1 MSRKILRIY
10 ICAFAF
16 LLPFLFGSYA
26 SGTEQPNF
34 PVSLLEW
41 LVSGL
46 TPSWPAW
53 LAPIF
58 AGVALLAAAIIHR
71 PPAKSR
77 FLPLCLLWGLPLI
90 GGLIGICVTT
100 ENDYACNW
108 LIHFTGAL
116 AFAVAVKW
124 TADSDDKLLPS
135 LLSSIVAAS
144 ILLCLCGWYQ
154 HFIGLDSMLQMF
166 RENAARTGIPLDGQL
181 EQKLLQKRIYA
192 FFIDPNLLAAH
203 LILLAPLAIVVF
215 SRWSRHF
222 QPVNV
227 SRPVFI
233 IGGILLYVITIFWT
247 GSRGGAIG
255 LCIGIAVFIW
265 CQPFI
270 QKFRWRWLLP
280 IAAAVGIIAIV
291 AVAARNKEREGAKS
305 ASARMNYYKVC
316 VQMFKYRPL
325 TGQGLGEFFP
335 NYMRLKPLTA
345 EETRDPHNF
354 LLGMMAQCGII
365 GGIAALI
372 ALLFPFALALKGKLA
387 DAASPSA
394 DLLPAVL
401 AGLAA
406 WSTHTLFE
414 FNELIP
420 GTFFIVGWFICLALP
435 TAAEDAKRLP
445 AWTRIPAILLVVAAL
460 IPLLR
465 IPAEY
470 ELQMIERG
478 EAGGNPFGLLK
489 ELDDKLPR
497 SIGPAQMRF
506 TPCLN
511 AIAPRAG
518 TLPTKQTMPLDFA
531 AENAWQAANMLVKRA
546 PHRSSHWYKVAMTAA
561 ATRKWDEATHA
572 IFKARTWYPT
582 NGDYCLLDVIIQA
595 QRAEWVSFVRLA
607 DVKMHEQEDNSV
619 LALYDIPETF
629 VPQFKEITELANSM
643 NIHLQDGR
651 PVRFQFTPIPTPQ
664 TAP

>member
-1 MSRKILRIY
+1 MRKLLRIY

-26 SGTEQPNF
+26 SGTESPNF
-34 PVSLLEW
+34 PVNLFEW

-77 FLPLCLLWGLPLI
+77 LLLLCFLWGLPLI
-90 GGLIGICVTT
+90 GGLIGLCVTT
-100 ENDYACNW
+100 EYDYACNW
-108 LIHFTGAL
+108 LLHFTGAL

-124 TADSDDKLLPS
+124 TSDSDDKLLPALFSSVVVAS
-135 LLSSIVAAS
+135 L
-144 ILLCLCGWYQ
+144 LLCLCGWYQ

-166 RENAARTGIPLDGQL
+166 RENAAKTGIPLDGQL

-203 LILLAPLAIVVF
+203 LILVAPLAVVAL

-227 SRPVFI
+227 SRIVFI
-233 IGGILLYVITIFWT
+233 IGGIFLYVITIFWT

-255 LCIGIAVFIW
+255 LCVGIAVFIW

-270 QKFRWRWLLP
+270 QKLRWRWLLP
-280 IAAAVGIIAIV
+280 IAAAVAVV
-291 AVAARNKEREGAKS
+291 AVVFVATRSKERDGAKS

-316 VQMFKYRPL
+316 VQMFKERPL
-325 TGQGLGEFFP
+325 TGLGLGEFFP
-335 NYMRLKPLTA
+335 NYMRLKPVPA

-354 LLGMMAQCGII
+354 LLGMAGQCGVI
-365 GGIAALI
+365 GGLAALI
-372 ALLFPFALALKGKLA
+372 ALLFPFVLALKGKLS
-387 DAASPSA
+387 DGMSPSA
-394 DLLPAVL
+394 DLPPAVL

-406 WSTHTLFE
+406 WSVHALFE

-435 TAAEDAKRLP
+435 AAAEDAKRLP
-445 AWTRIPAILLVVAAL
+445 AWTRVPAIVLACIAL

-470 ELQMIERG
+470 EFQLVERG
-478 EAGGNPFGLLK
+478 EAGGNPFGILK
-489 ELDDKLPR
+489 ELDEKLPR
-497 SIGPAQMRF
+497 SIGPVDLRF
-506 TPCLN
+506 KPCLN
-511 AIAPRAG
+511 ALLPRPD
-518 TLPTKQTMPLDFA
+518 TLQIKQTMPKDYA
-531 AENAWQAANMLVKRA
+531 AENAWQAANILVKRT
-546 PHRSSHWYKVAMTAA
+546 PHRPSHWYKYALTAA
-561 ATRKWDEATHA
+561 AIGKWDEATHA
-572 IFKARTWYPT
+572 IFKARGWYPT
-582 NGDYCLLDVIIQA
+582 NGDYCLLDAVIQSR
-595 QRAEWVSFVRLA
+595 RAEWLPFIRIA
-607 DVKMHEQEDNSV
+607 DVKMHEQPDGSV

-629 VPQFKEITELANSM
+629 VPQFKEITELANSI

-651 PVRFQFTPIPTPQ
+651 PVRFDFTPIPTPQ

>member
-26 SGTEQPNF
+26 AGTEHPNF

-46 TPSWPAW
+46 SPSWPAW
-53 LAPIF
+53 LAPVF
-58 AGVALLAAAIIHR
+58 AGVALLGAAIIHR

-77 FLPLCLLWGLPLI
+77 HLPLCLLWGLPIL
-90 GGLIGICVTT
+90 GGLVGLCVTT
-100 ENDYACNW
+100 EYDYACNW

-124 TADSDDKLLPS
+124 TADSDDKLLPG

-144 ILLCLCGWYQ
+144 LLLCICGWYQ
-154 HFIGLDSMLQMF
+154 HFIGLDSMLEMF
-166 RENAARTGIPLDGQL
+166 RANAAKTGVPLDGQL

-203 LILLAPLAIVVF
+203 LILIAPLAVVTL
-215 SRWSRHF
+215 SRWSRYF

-227 SRPVFI
+227 SRPAFI
-233 IGGILLYVITIFWT
+233 VVGILLYAITIFWT

-255 LCIGIAVFIW
+255 LCIGVAVFIW

-270 QKFRWRWLLP
+270 QKLRWRWLLP
-280 IAAAVGIIAIV
+280 LAAAIAIIGVVLV
-291 AVAARNKEREGAKS
+291 ATRNKEREGAKS
-305 ASARMNYYKVC
+305 ASARMEYYKAC
-316 VQMFKYRPL
+316 VQMFKERPL
-325 TGQGLGEFFP
+325 TGLGLGEFFP

-354 LLGMMAQCGII
+354 PLGMMAQCGVI

-387 DAASPSA
+387 AETPTTQ

-401 AGLAA
+401 AGLTA
-406 WSTHTLFE
+406 WSVHALFE

-435 TAAEDAKRLP
+435 AVADDAKRLP
-445 AWTRIPAILLVVAAL
+445 PWTRIAAIVLACATL

-470 ELQMIERG
+470 DFQLLERG
-478 EAGGNPFGLLK
+478 EAAGNPFGLLK
-489 ELDDKLPR
+489 ELDDRLPR
-497 SIGPAQMRF
+497 SLGPVEMRF
-506 TPCLN
+506 NPCLN
-511 AIAPRAG
+511 TLLPRPG
-518 TLPTKQTMPLDFA
+518 STVTSTMPLQYA
-531 AENAWQAANMLVKRA
+531 EENALQTVNLLVKRA
-546 PHRSSHWYKVAMTAA
+546 PHRSTSWQKFALINANA
-561 ATRKWDEATHA
+561 RKWDEAQKA
-572 IFKARTWYPT
+572 IDTARAWYPF
-582 NGDYCLLDVIIQA
+582 NGNYCMLDAVIQA
-595 QRAEWVSFVRLA
+595 KRADWLPFTRLI
-607 DVKMHEQEDNSV
+607 DVKLHGQDDRSV
-619 LALYDIPETF
+619 LAHFVISETYA
-629 VPQFKEITELANSM
+629 QQAKEMTDFANSLNM
-643 NIHLQDGR
+643 TLADGR
-651 PVRFQFTPIPTPQ
+651 PVRFAFTPNNGTTP
-664 TAP
+664 